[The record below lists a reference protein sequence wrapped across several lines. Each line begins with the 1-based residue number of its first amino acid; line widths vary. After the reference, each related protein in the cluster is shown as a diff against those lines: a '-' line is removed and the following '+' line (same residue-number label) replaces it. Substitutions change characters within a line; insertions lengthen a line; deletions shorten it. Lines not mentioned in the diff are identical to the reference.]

1 MLKNLP
7 NSFVISPALFLK
19 SKPSWIILKTTMK
32 KQSALMLILKFL
44 GLVIIC
50 ELVLFAIVA
59 AIGWR
64 YEWSSL
70 DQYTEALQ
78 IAGMLAIGLGLFGIK
93 GNWEATRGFEY
104 QYSMSAS
111 EQSSLQRTQQ
121 VLADIAEGYRFML
134 LMFCV
139 GGLSILIGWV
149 L

>member
-1 MLKNLP
+1 
-7 NSFVISPALFLK
+7 
-19 SKPSWIILKTTMK
+19 MK
-32 KQSALMLILKFL
+32 KQSVLRVILKFL
-44 GLVIIC
+44 GRVIIS
-50 ELVLFAIVA
+50 ELVLFAIVG

-64 YEWSSL
+64 SDWSSL